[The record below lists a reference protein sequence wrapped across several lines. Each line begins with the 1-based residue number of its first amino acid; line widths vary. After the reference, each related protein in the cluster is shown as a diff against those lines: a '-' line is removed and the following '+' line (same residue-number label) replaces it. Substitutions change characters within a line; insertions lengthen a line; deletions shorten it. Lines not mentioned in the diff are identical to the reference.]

1 MIKNSELVHFSYSI
15 TLLHKRSALIF
26 FFIMHFVILFSFWI
40 LLGNAQECDPCV
52 FSFPDYAVCSG
63 EDVCPLHAQF
73 VETRCYVKNITTLVL
88 IKQLRIRGNCGSV
101 KQFVYFCQNIP
112 IKDIVMLD
120 SEENHRCKGNC
131 FFFLYTSLKR
141 CGHTSKERPIVR
153 KPRPLSLSTNELKL
167 LSADRI
173 TFFIK
178 DGLLL

>member
-40 LLGNAQECDPCV
+40 LLGNAQECDPCA

-120 SEENHRCKGNC
+120 SEENHRCKGRSH
-131 FFFLYTSLKR
+131 F
-141 CGHTSKERPIVR
+141 
-153 KPRPLSLSTNELKL
+153 
-167 LSADRI
+167 
-173 TFFIK
+173 
-178 DGLLL
+178 